1 MDLLLLRQ
9 AVVLLAG
16 AVSAYTDWKTGL
28 VLDKITYPLIAI
40 GIALN
45 VLEQQWIGLA
55 LGMAVLVFGYA
66 FYFTGKIGGGDVKL
80 FTGVAFA
87 LPFFGNGIFLLSS
100 LFVGA
105 IAAVVFFTAFFAG
118 KYLLKK
124 GINFKENKQGF
135 LNALMFG
142 AVLLLYLFFVLQLHV
157 LSLVSIIALAVPL
170 LFGLVFLAF
179 ERGIRKEFFLKRA
192 KLSELEEDELL
203 ATEFED
209 KKNSCTAGFEAERN
223 LGNKRN
229 RKIKESKNKRSAG
242 LQECPEVCPVLF
254 PGLLNCNGFPKP
266 AATVFPQAL
275 NPTPWAKIS
284 AGSFSFPLASNL
296 QSSIFSQTEIL
307 LSVCSVSC
315 EHSIVE

>member
-209 KKNSCTAGFEAERN
+209 KKTVALLDLKLKGI
-223 LGNKRN
+223 LGTKEIEKLRKA
-229 RKIKESKNKRSAG
+229 KIKEVLVYRNAPRFAPFFFLGCLIAMAFPSL
-242 LQECPEVCPVLF
+242 LQLF
-254 PGLLNCNGFPKP
+254 FLRL
-266 AATVFPQAL
+266 
-275 NPTPWAKIS
+275 
-284 AGSFSFPLASNL
+284 
-296 QSSIFSQTEIL
+296 
-307 LSVCSVSC
+307 
-315 EHSIVE
+315 